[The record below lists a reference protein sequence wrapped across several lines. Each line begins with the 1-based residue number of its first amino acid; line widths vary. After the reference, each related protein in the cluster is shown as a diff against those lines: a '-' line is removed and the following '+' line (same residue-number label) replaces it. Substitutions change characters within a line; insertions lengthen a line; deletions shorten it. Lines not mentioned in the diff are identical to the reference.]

1 LGGWTLAEGED
12 LSAGAAPGLGNVE
25 REFDA
30 IVVGSGPGGASVAR
44 ELSRQKK
51 RVLILERGGNGPLG
65 ESIRAATSVIRTT
78 SVGDRLSTSRA
89 FTTGGT
95 TAVYFAV
102 ADQPPLDTFLSLG
115 IDLSAAAEEAKREL
129 PLNELPDSLLGAQA
143 LKVRDSAL
151 QLGYPWKKNTMLVDL
166 SRCNAGYT
174 YESKWNARSYVEDAV
189 ADGATLVNHAKV
201 MKVLV
206 DQDRAVGVEYRVDK
220 GKDEFDV
227 HQAYGSNVVLAA
239 GGPTTPVILR
249 DSGVKNVADRGF
261 YCHPGFGVFGIVP
274 GLKSGENYAAS
285 MGAHLDDGI
294 GIGDANFARAIHRM
308 FMLGSR
314 RFVRAFMHSNSI
326 GVGVMV
332 HDTSSGELRDDNR
345 YSKKLNED
353 DYRRLAKGEEI
364 AREIVRHAGGKFL
377 FKSPLG
383 AGHIGGA
390 IRIGEHV
397 DENLQTELRNLY
409 VCDGSIIPESVR
421 VSPTLTL
428 ICLGKYLG
436 RHLAQAH

>member
-1 LGGWTLAEGED
+1 MAKGED
-12 LSAGAAPGLGNVE
+12 LSAGAGSAPHN
-25 REFDA
+25 EFDA
-30 IVVGSGPGGASVAR
+30 IVVGSGPGGATVAR

-102 ADQPPLDTFLSLG
+102 ADLPPLDTFLSLG
-115 IDLSAAAEEAKREL
+115 IDLSAAVEEAKREL
-129 PLNELPDSLLGAQA
+129 PLNELPDTLLGAQA
-143 LKVRDSAL
+143 WRVRESAL

-166 SRCNAGYT
+166 AKCDSGYT
-174 YESKWNARSYVEDAV
+174 YESKWNARSYVDDAI
-189 ADGATLVNHAKV
+189 AGGATLVNHAKV
-201 MKVLV
+201 MKVLM
-206 DQDRAVGVEYRVDK
+206 DKERAVGVEYRVEK
-220 GKDEFDV
+220 GKDDYDV
-227 HQAYGSNVVLAA
+227 HQAYGTKIVLAA

-274 GLKSGENYAAS
+274 GLSTGENFAAS

-294 GIGDANFARAIHRM
+294 GVGDANFARAVHRM

-314 RFVRAFMHSNSI
+314 RFVRAFLHSKSI

-332 HDTSSGELRDDNR
+332 HDGSSGELREDNR
-345 YSKKLNED
+345 YYKKLNDED
-353 DYRRLAKGEEI
+353 HRRLARGEQI

-377 FKSPLG
+377 FKSALG

-390 IRIGEHV
+390 IRIKEHV
-397 DENLQTELRNLY
+397 DENLQTELENLY
-409 VCDGSIIPESVR
+409 VCDGSVIPESVR

-436 RHLAQAH
+436 RHLAQTL